1 MKFTTQWTVD
11 MDGEDVQV
19 SLSTTA
25 NAGESQAACVAR
37 HMRRVRTYLDTA
49 TFHPK
54 AGTDMHTFKEV
65 GGISDSGV
73 HTTVGSDW
81 SESLTAHTA
90 SVLGAYP

>member
-11 MDGEDVQV
+11 IYGEDTQI

-25 NAGESQAACVAR
+25 NAGESQADCIAR

-49 TFHPK
+49 TFKPK
-54 AGTDMHTFKEV
+54 AGTDMHTWKEV
-65 GGISDSGV
+65 GLVSDLGV

-81 SESLTAHTA
+81 LESLTTHTY
-90 SVLGAYP
+90 SVLGTYQ